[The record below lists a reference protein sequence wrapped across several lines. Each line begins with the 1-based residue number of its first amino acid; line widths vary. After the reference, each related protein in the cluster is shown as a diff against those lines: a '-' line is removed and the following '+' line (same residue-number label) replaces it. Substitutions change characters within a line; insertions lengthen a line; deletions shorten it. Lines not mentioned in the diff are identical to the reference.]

1 MTPDLSTSI
10 HRWLFPALWFGWAFY
25 WWLTSRDVKETTRRE
40 PVLSRM
46 AHLGPMLL
54 GAALIWAPRLGVP
67 ALDARFMPWAPWQF
81 WVGAAAAASGIA
93 FAVQARRHIG
103 RNWSAIV
110 TLKQD
115 HELVTSGPY
124 ALVRHPIYTGLLLG
138 FLGSAFAL
146 GQWRGLLAVAI
157 VALALLR
164 KYRLEERWMRERFG
178 VVYDAYRA
186 RVKALVPFLF

>member
-1 MTPDLSTSI
+1 MTSDFSILI
-10 HRWLFPALWFGWAFY
+10 HRWLIPGLWTAWAFY
-25 WWLTSRDVKETTRRE
+25 WWLTSLDVKEATRRE
-40 PVLSRM
+40 SFLSRVG
-46 AHLGPMLL
+46 HLGPMLL
-54 GAALIWAPRLGVP
+54 AAALLWAPRLGVP
-67 ALDARFMPWAPWQF
+67 ALEARFMPWAPWPF
-81 WVGAAAAASGIA
+81 WAGAAGAAGGLA
-93 FAVQARRHIG
+93 FAVWARHHIG

-124 ALVRHPIYTGLLLG
+124 ALVRHPIYTGLLFG

-157 VALALLR
+157 VYLALLR

-178 VVYDAYRA
+178 AAYDAYRA